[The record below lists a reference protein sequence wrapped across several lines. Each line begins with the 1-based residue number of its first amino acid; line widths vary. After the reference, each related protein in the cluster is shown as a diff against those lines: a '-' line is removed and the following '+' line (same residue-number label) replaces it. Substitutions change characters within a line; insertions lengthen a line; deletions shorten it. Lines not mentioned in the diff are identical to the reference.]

1 MKWISVKD
9 QLPEEDSLVVGSDGA
24 TEYSSYAVFDF
35 FNGKFYLQTE
45 GLDASNYDGGA
56 VIRCCF
62 DVSHWY
68 PLPAKM
74 DINK

>member
-1 MKWISVKD
+1 MSWISVND
-9 QLPEEDSLVVGSDGA
+9 MLPDEDTIVIGSDGA

-45 GLDASNYDGGA
+45 GLYASNYDGGA
-56 VIRCCF
+56 VIKCCF

-74 DINK
+74 DIDK